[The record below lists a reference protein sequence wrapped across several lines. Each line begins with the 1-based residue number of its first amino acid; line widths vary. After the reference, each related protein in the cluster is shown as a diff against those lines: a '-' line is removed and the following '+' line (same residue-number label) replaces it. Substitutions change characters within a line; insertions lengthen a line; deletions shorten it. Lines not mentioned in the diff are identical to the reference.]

1 MHRAVRAYLKKM
13 LSLADHNGLQ
23 SNALESKRFLVL
35 NAILI
40 KAEESVKFVCPHAA
54 LARLR

>member
-1 MHRAVRAYLKKM
+1 LKKM

-40 KAEESVKFVCPHAA
+40 KAEESVKFVCPHAV

>member
-1 MHRAVRAYLKKM
+1 M

-35 NAILI
+35 NAILS
-40 KAEESVKFVCPHAA
+40 KAEESVKFVCRGAA

>member
-1 MHRAVRAYLKKM
+1 MRGAVRAYLKKM

-35 NAILI
+35 NAILS
-40 KAEESVKFVCPHAA
+40 KAEESVKFVCRGAA